1 MRAVGP
7 LHQNFCLIIDAV
19 NGNFIE
25 LGPKSDSFVG
35 AVNSIVLVIREKLF
49 VSYQT
54 HSSALI
60 KLMVRVRDEW
70 KALL

>member
-7 LHQNFCLIIDAV
+7 LHQSFCLIIDVV

-35 AVNSIVLVIREKLF
+35 ALNSIALVIREKSV

-54 HSSALI
+54 HSSVLI
-60 KLMVRVRDEW
+60 KLMVHDEL